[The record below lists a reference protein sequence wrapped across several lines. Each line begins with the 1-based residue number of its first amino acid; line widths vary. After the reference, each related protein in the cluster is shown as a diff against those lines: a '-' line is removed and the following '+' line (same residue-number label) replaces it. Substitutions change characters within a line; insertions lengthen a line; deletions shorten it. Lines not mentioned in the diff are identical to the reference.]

1 MTRPRVSDSSPAAV
15 PVDPMTE
22 LVTAVLV
29 ARQTPE
35 LTTEDVEG
43 SLSELRHLLEGLGIP
58 VASQFVQKR
67 GPAVLEVLGKGKLQ
81 EVAAELARIQEGPP
95 AATPLVVVDEA
106 LSPGQLRMLNK
117 QLDVEVIDRPD
128 VILRVFARR
137 ARTRTAQLEIELAR
151 LTYQAPRVRDVRNLN
166 FRTGGGGG
174 RGERGHTNVELRK
187 QDIRARITKLE
198 TELAALRPLEQRQ
211 RERRQELPTVALVGY
226 TNAGKS
232 SLMRGLT
239 GSDVLVED
247 KLFATLGTTVRAV
260 SPSTM
265 PRILVA
271 DTVGFIKNL
280 PTELIASFR
289 ATLDEAREADLLLL
303 VLDAADPRW
312 PEHLRVTRDTLDALG
327 PGVPPS
333 LLIFNKIDRVSPD
346 QLAELARAHPEAVT
360 MNALDPEDL
369 RQLRQQLVEFFE
381 GHMVEDVLPVPV
393 TDGRLHAEI
402 RAEARILEERLD
414 DAGTILHLRVR
425 ALPPALERWR
435 AAV

>member
-1 MTRPRVSDSSPAAV
+1 
-15 PVDPMTE
+15 
-22 LVTAVLV
+22 
-29 ARQTPE
+29 
-35 LTTEDVEG
+35 
-43 SLSELRHLLEGLGIP
+43 
-58 VASQFVQKR
+58 
-67 GPAVLEVLGKGKLQ
+67 
-81 EVAAELARIQEGPP
+81 
-95 AATPLVVVDEA
+95 
-106 LSPGQLRMLNK
+106 
-117 QLDVEVIDRPD
+117 
-128 VILRVFARR
+128 
-137 ARTRTAQLEIELAR
+137 
-151 LTYQAPRVRDVRNLN
+151 
-166 FRTGGGGG
+166 
-174 RGERGHTNVELRK
+174 
-187 QDIRARITKLE
+187 
-198 TELAALRPLEQRQ
+198 
-211 RERRQELPTVALVGY
+211 VALVGY

-247 KLFATLGTTVRAV
+247 KLFATLGTTVRAI

-327 PGVPPS
+327 PGVPRS

-346 QLAELARAHPEAVT
+346 QLAELVRAHPEAVT

-381 GHMVEDVLPVPV
+381 GRMVEDVLPVPV